1 MLSTEEYLTVM
12 ALRKSMSRMNTIE
25 MTEKVMAL
33 IAETKSNSEFIQKIN
48 LMLK

>member
-1 MLSTEEYLTVM
+1 
-12 ALRKSMSRMNTIE
+12 MSRMNTIE